1 LLLDFRDV
9 FAEGFAFDTVRGDV
23 GITQGNAHTRNLQI
37 KGVTALVLMD
47 GEASLAQETQKLR
60 VQILPLVDTGTTS
73 LLAGLALNPA
83 VGLTAFVAQWLLNNP
98 LSRASSQEFIVDGSW
113 ANPRVTRLDNRP

>member
-1 LLLDFRDV
+1 
-9 FAEGFAFDTVRGDV
+9 
-23 GITQGNAHTRNLQI
+23 LQI

-60 VQILPLVDTGTTS
+60 VQILPLVDTSTTS

-113 ANPRVTRLDNRP
+113 ANPRVTRIDNRP